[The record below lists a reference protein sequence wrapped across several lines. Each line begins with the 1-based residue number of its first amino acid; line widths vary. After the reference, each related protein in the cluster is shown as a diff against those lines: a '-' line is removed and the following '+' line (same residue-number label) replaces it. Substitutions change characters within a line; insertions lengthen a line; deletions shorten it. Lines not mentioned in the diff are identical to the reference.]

1 MDEHKISNII
11 LHASNAAKIQE
22 ARTQLVHANLK
33 HAIFTALKFS
43 NYRVPIED
51 LIQTAFLAM
60 WEASATFD
68 SSRGK
73 FFNHA
78 YTYMRKALNFIGITL
93 PNLITVRPLINDIPR
108 IKKYQHQ
115 YKQTHGVDPEIEDIA
130 TALKLTGKK
139 TALILQAIA
148 PVYRVC
154 DTSSKNHYQLKF
166 I

>member
-1 MDEHKISNII
+1 
-11 LHASNAAKIQE
+11 
-22 ARTQLVHANLK
+22 VHTNLK
-33 HAIFTALKFS
+33 HAVFTALKFS
-43 NYRVPIED
+43 NYNVPIED

-68 SSRGK
+68 CRKGK

-78 YTYMRKALNFIGITL
+78 YTHMRKALNFIGITL
-93 PNLITVRPLINDIPR
+93 PHMITVRPLINDIPR
-108 IKKYQHQ
+108 IKRFQKSYL
-115 YKQTHGVDPEIEDIA
+115 QTHGVEPEVEDIA
-130 TALKLTGKK
+130 KALKLTEKK